1 MVKIAVS
8 VLFAAAFASS
18 VLAQDFTPSTVDE
31 IIARDVA
38 SLSGAEQD
46 LFSRAAVK
54 VMNELFS
61 REDLSEMVGRE
72 VDELSQRDLEDL
84 LEREF
89 DLNEISLDVAAR
101 ELTSYIDDDL
111 VARADK
117 KEEGA
122 PAGSAPAGNA
132 PAGTPPAGQTPPP
145 QEPKPQHTVWGRF
158 CSWFRGIFLGGNKP
172 KKADAAKTKAKS
184 APEAKK
190 PADKKPAA
198 AAPEK
203 ADAPAKEEGAEKAE
217 GAAPEGENA
226 APAAEEARELLEEPF
241 ERSFGEEDLE
251 EFAARFYENE
261 AFEARDYEDFEEVFE
276 REPEFED
283 DMFER
288 EPEFEGDFYERDFA
302 DVWDEE
308 LLTRAFDVLEQLDQ
322 LD

>member
-1 MVKIAVS
+1 MVQIAVS

-18 VLAQDFTPSTVDE
+18 VLAQDFAPSTVDE
-31 IIARDVA
+31 ILARDVA

-72 VDELSQRDLEDL
+72 VDELSQRDLEEL
-84 LEREF
+84 LEREV
-89 DLNEISLDVAAR
+89 DLSESTMDIAAR
-101 ELTSYIDDDL
+101 ELTSYIDDVEL
-111 VARADK
+111 AARAD

-122 PAGSAPAGNA
+122 PAPAPAPAGA
-132 PAGTPPAGQTPPP
+132 PAGQTPPP
-145 QEPKPQHTVWGRF
+145 QESKPKHTVWGRF
-158 CSWFRGIFLGGNKP
+158 CSWFRGIFMGGNKP
-172 KKADAAKTKAKS
+172 KNGDKTKAKAKA

-198 AAPEK
+198 AAEK
-203 ADAPAKEEGAEKAE
+203 AEAPAKEEGAEKPE
-217 GAAPEGENA
+217 GAAPEGEGA
-226 APAAEEARELLEEPF
+226 APPAEEARELLEEPF
-241 ERSFGEEDLE
+241 ERSFGLEEDLE
-251 EFAARFYENE
+251 EFAARFYE
-261 AFEARDYEDFEEVFE
+261 DFDDVFE

-288 EPEFEGDFYERDFA
+288 EPEFEADYYERDFA
-302 DVWDEE
+302 DVWDDE

>member
-1 MVKIAVS
+1 MVKIAFS

-31 IIARDVA
+31 ILARDVA

-61 REDLSEMVGRE
+61 REDLSDMVGRE
-72 VDELSQRDLEDL
+72 VDELSQRDLEEL

-89 DLNEISLDVAAR
+89 DLNESTMEVATR
-101 ELTSYIDDDL
+101 ELTSYIDDSAL

-122 PAGSAPAGNA
+122 PPANA
-132 PAGTPPAGQTPPP
+132 PAGQT
-145 QEPKPQHTVWGRF
+145 QEPKPKPKQTTWGRF
-158 CSWFRGIFLGGNKP
+158 CSWFRGLFMGGNKP
-172 KKADAAKTKAKS
+172 KKADKAKGEKAKA

-190 PADKKPAA
+190 PADKKPKA
-198 AAPEK
+198 EKK
-203 ADAPAKEEGAEKAE
+203 ADAPAKEEGAEQPE
-217 GAAPEGENA
+217 GAAPEGEGAA
-226 APAAEEARELLEEPF
+226 APAAEEARDF
-241 ERSFGEEDLE
+241 FEEDLE
-251 EFAARFYENE
+251 EFAARFYDDE

-276 REPEFED
+276 REPEFEA
-283 DMFER
+283 
-288 EPEFEGDFYERDFA
+288 DFYERDFA
-302 DVWDEE
+302 DVWDDE
-308 LLTRAFDVLEQLDQ
+308 LLSRAFDVLEQLDQ